1 MVQNHLSSFDWKTK
15 YGETILFSPASLLPH
30 LRAILFPC
38 ESASRPSPS
47 FIRSSPTSTITSDE
61 EGRSELPER
70 HQLIS
75 FSLPFLLHE
84 PAAPAFTITTT
95 LQPDDHHHLPTLISQ
110 STARLKPTAAVID
123 SSFSRSTLVDVWCL
137 VQVVMFDVWCLV
149 QYQHHLHPHRA
160 SSAWTISDQ
169 KHHLP
174 HRLITIASCYCLPLL
189 QLAIPVCVFLSG
201 EPVTSE
207 PGTLQH
213 HQLVII
219 GCCLLLMWIDC
230 CCQCLD
236 RSYYPFGRLQH
247 HQQPHLFL

>member
-1 MVQNHLSSFDWKTK
+1 MYINRSHLHSRTIISSLPISSLSSS
-15 YGETILFSPASLLPH
+15 FS
-30 LRAILFPC
+30 F
-38 ESASRPSPS
+38 S
-47 FIRSSPTSTITSDE
+47 FIALPCFFSSPRWSSLHFQSRTDQHQLS
-61 EGRSELPER
+61 LPSADRR

-75 FSLPFLLHE
+75 FSLSFLLHE

-110 STARLKPTAAVID
+110 STVRLEPTAAVID

-213 HQLVII
+213 HQLVMI